1 MFNNFM
7 NKKIFS
13 ENCNLSNYTTIK
25 VGGVAEFFAEPK
37 NKDEFSYLIKWANSN
52 KQRCQIIGAGS
63 NLLINNTLIK
73 GLVICTKKMKSL
85 KIDPYTGI
93 VEAEA
98 GVMLPT
104 LSNSLA
110 KNGLQGGEWAVGI
123 PGTLGGAIYMNAGIG
138 NLSLAKNLIS
148 VKVINKKTNEK
159 LEIEKKSISFEYRF
173 SSFQRNDLEIISAK
187 LLFEPNGNIE
197 KLINTTKYNLKLKTK
212 TQPYHQPSFGSVFKN
227 PEDTY
232 AGKLIDELGLKG
244 FKIGGAEISSM
255 HSNFIINNSSASSKD
270 IYKLITVIQ
279 QKVLQNKGIYLQP
292 EVRMIGFDYP
302 N

>member
-1 MFNNFM
+1 M

-13 ENCNLSNYTTIK
+13 ENFNLSSYTTIK
-25 VGGVAEFFAEPK
+25 VGGIAEYFAEPK
-37 NKDEFSYLIKWANSN
+37 SIEEFSYLIKWAKLN
-52 KQRCQIIGAGS
+52 KHRCQIIGAGS
-63 NLLINNTLIK
+63 NLLINNILIK
-73 GLVICTKKMKSL
+73 GLVLCTKKMKSL
-85 KIDPYTGI
+85 TIDPHSGI

-123 PGTLGGAIYMNAGIG
+123 PGTLGGAIYMNAGTS

-148 VKVINKKTNEK
+148 VKVINNKTHEK
-159 LEIEKKSISFEYRF
+159 LKIEKKDINFEYRF
-173 SSFQRNDLEIISAK
+173 SSLQRNDLTIISAK
-187 LLFEPNGNIE
+187 LYFEPNGNLE
-197 KLINTTKYNLKLKTK
+197 KLIERTKNNLKLKTR
-212 TQPYHQPSFGSVFKN
+212 TQPYDQPSFGSVFKN
-227 PEDTY
+227 PKNNY
-232 AGKLIDELGLKG
+232 AAKLIDDMGLKG
-244 FKIGGAEISSM
+244 FKIGGAEISTM
-255 HSNFIINNSSASSKD
+255 HSNFIINTSSASSKD
-270 IYKLITVIQ
+270 IYELITVIQ

>member
-1 MFNNFM
+1 M

-13 ENCNLSNYTTIK
+13 ENYNLSSHTTIK
-25 VGGVAEFFAEPK
+25 VGGVAEYFAEPK
-37 NKDEFSYLIKWANSN
+37 NLDEFLYLIKWANLN
-52 KQRCQIIGAGS
+52 QYRCQIIGAGS

-85 KIDPYTGI
+85 KIESHSGI

-110 KNGLQGGEWAVGI
+110 KHGLKGGEWAVGI
-123 PGTLGGAIYMNAGIG
+123 PGTLGGAIYMNAGTG
-138 NLSLAKNLIS
+138 NLSLARNLIS
-148 VKVINKKTNEK
+148 VTVINKKTNEK
-159 LEIEKKSISFEYRF
+159 LEIEKKSINFKYRF
-173 SSFQRNDLEIISAK
+173 SSFQRNDLEIVSAR
-187 LLFEPNGNIE
+187 LHFEPNGNIE
-197 KLINTTKYNLKLKTK
+197 QLIATTKNNLKIKTG

-227 PEDTY
+227 PDNNY
-232 AGKLIDELGLKG
+232 AGKLIDDLGLKG

>member
-1 MFNNFM
+1 M

-13 ENCNLSNYTTIK
+13 ENFNLSNYTTIK
-25 VGGVAEFFAEPK
+25 VGGIAEYFAEPK
-37 NKDEFSYLIKWANSN
+37 NLDEFSYLIKWANLN
-52 KQRCQIIGAGS
+52 RQRFQIIGAGS
-63 NLLINNTLIK
+63 NLLINNIFIK
-73 GLVICTKKMKSL
+73 GLVVCTKKMRSL
-85 KIDPYTGI
+85 TIEPYSGI

-123 PGTLGGAIYMNAGIG
+123 PGTLGGAIFMNAGTSNI
-138 NLSLAKNLIS
+138 SLAKNLIS
-148 VKVINKKTNEK
+148 VTVINNKTNEK
-159 LEIEKKSISFEYRF
+159 LEIQKKDIDFKYRF
-173 SSFQRNDLEIISAK
+173 SSFQKNDLAIISAR
-187 LLFEPNGNIE
+187 LHFEPNGNI
-197 KLINTTKYNLKLKTK
+197 KQLIQTTKNNLKLKTEA
-212 TQPYHQPSFGSVFKN
+212 QPYHQPSFGSVFKN
-227 PEDTY
+227 PENNY
-232 AGKLIDELGLKG
+232 SAKLIDDLGLKG
-244 FKIGGAEISSM
+244 FKIGGAEISTM

-270 IYKLITVIQ
+270 IYELITVIQ

>member
-1 MFNNFM
+1 M

-13 ENCNLSNYTTIK
+13 ENCNLSNHTTIK
-25 VGGVAEFFAEPK
+25 VGGIAEYFAEPRNVK
-37 NKDEFSYLIKWANSN
+37 ELSYLIKWCNSRN
-52 KQRCQIIGAGS
+52 KRCQIIGAGS
-63 NLLINNTLIK
+63 NLLINNIFIK

-85 KIDPYTGI
+85 KIEKYSGI

-123 PGTLGGAIYMNAGIG
+123 PGTLGGAIYMNAGTG
-138 NLSLAKNLIS
+138 DLSLAKNLIS
-148 VKVINKKTNEK
+148 VKVINNKTHEK
-159 LEIEKKSISFEYRF
+159 LEIDKKDINFEYRS
-173 SSFQRNDLEIISAK
+173 SSFQKNDLAIISAK
-187 LLFEPNGNIE
+187 LHFEPNGNLD
-197 KLINTTKYNLKLKTK
+197 KLIQTTKNNLKFKTK
-212 TQPYHQPSFGSVFKN
+212 TQPYHLPSFGSVFKN
-227 PEDTY
+227 PENNY
-232 AGKLIDELGLKG
+232 AAKIIDDMGLKG
-244 FKIGGAEISSM
+244 FKIGGAEISTM
-255 HSNFIINNSSASSKD
+255 HSNFIVNNSSASSKD
-270 IYKLITVIQ
+270 IYELITAIQ